1 MTTSTQADPS
11 TGPAIDHDC
20 PLRVAVLTGS
30 VRGERLS
37 RTLAGWAAD
46 RIEVTGAAAD
56 LIDLAEHRLPDDEL
70 LQPGGGPRSEIADRI
85 EHADAFVVVT
95 PEYNHSYPGSLKRA
109 IDWHYD
115 EWAFKPATVLSYGVQ
130 GGLLATEHLRGVF
143 AELHVVTTRRV
154 VGLRGTVGGRRRRRV
169 HPGVGGRRG
178 LRRGTGRAALVGRRA
193 AHRPPRPTVTRTAHG
208 PDGGDRADAVSTR
221 AGRPQHRDGGEAR
234 PSGTSGS

>member
-1 MTTSTQADPS
+1 MFKVERGRMTTSTQADPS

-154 VGLRGTVGGRRRRRV
+154 VGLRAPWDDVSDGRFMAP
-169 HPGVGGRRG
+169 PGVDGAFD
-178 LRRGTGRAALVGRRA
+178 TALA
-193 AHRPPRPTVTRTAHG
+193 ELHWWAETLRTA
-208 PDGGDRADAVSTR
+208 RR
-221 AGRPQHRDGGEAR
+221 ERPYQR
-234 PSGTSGS
+234 